1 MGWFDEQIKQR
12 LQDDELDFSQAFAS
26 LSGVVMG
33 KKSMRL
39 SDADERRKA
48 NDAIADIL
56 AFYHV
61 KAEEPPEGMED
72 INDQLE
78 YQLRPTGIMR
88 RVVRLTGAWYEDA
101 VGPLLGRLRQG
112 DPVALL
118 PTLRGY
124 RFFHHAMG
132 QYVYVTKKTA
142 ALLTEEAICFYRPL
156 PLKKLTAGDLLRY
169 MAETLSASDLIMIG
183 FATLAATLLGLFLPY
198 VNNLLFSRIV
208 PSGKVSLLAPIAC
221 MLLGVTVSASLVGIT
236 KSLLLTRIQ
245 TKMDVSI
252 QAAGMMR
259 LLSLPADFFK
269 KFSAGDLASRAQ
281 SFSTLSAML
290 CSTVFTT
297 GLTSILSLVYVG
309 QIARFASALVLPAMV
324 VILVTMIV
332 SILSTLTQLKVS
344 NRRAELT
351 AKQDGLV
358 FALFSGVQKIKLAG
372 AERRAFSKWAKTYKE
387 LAALAYHP
395 PFMLRINASLITAV
409 TLAGTIVLYFCAA
422 RNQVTVADYM
432 AFNTSYGMLSGA
444 FSALAGVAMS
454 IAGIRSV
461 LHLLEPILQTVPEV
475 ADGKKVL
482 TRIGGGIEV
491 SHVSFRYTEDMPLV
505 LDDFS
510 LNIRPGQYVAIVGR
524 TGCGKST
531 LMRLLLGFE
540 RPQKGSVYY
549 DGKDI
554 DDVDLRSLRR
564 NIGVVMQNGKLFQGD
579 IFSNIVISAP
589 WLTLDEAWRAAE
601 MAGIAE
607 DIRRMP
613 MGMHTIISEGSG
625 GISGG
630 QRQRLMIAR
639 AVAPNPKVL
648 MFDEATS
655 ALDNIT
661 QRIVSDSLNNLK
673 CTRIVIAHRL
683 STIQHC
689 DRIIVLE
696 GGRIVEDGTY
706 AQLIERDG
714 FFARLVARQ
723 RLDVGAD
730 A

>member
-12 LQDDELDFSQAFAS
+12 LEDDELDFSQAFAE

-33 KKSMRL
+33 KRGMRYQN
-39 SDADERRKA
+39 ADERRKA
-48 NDAIADIL
+48 KDAIADIL

-78 YQLRPTGIMR
+78 YQLRPAGVMR
-88 RVVRLTGAWYEDA
+88 RVVKLSGAWYADA
-101 VGPLLGRLRQG
+101 VGPMLGRLRQG

-124 RFFHHAMG
+124 RFFHHATG

-142 ALLTEEAICFYRPL
+142 ALLAQEAICFYRPL
-156 PLKKLTAGDLLRY
+156 PLKKLTIRDLLRY
-169 MAETLSASDLIMIG
+169 MAETVSVSDLIMIG

-208 PSGKVSLLAPIAC
+208 PSGKISLLLPIAC
-221 MLLGVTVSASLVGIT
+221 MLLGVTVSASLVGVT

-245 TKMDVSI
+245 TKMDVSV

-269 KFSAGDLASRAQ
+269 KFSAGDLANRAQ

-290 CSTVFTT
+290 CGTVLTT
-297 GLTSILSLVYVG
+297 GLTSILSLVYIG
-309 QIARFASALVLPAMV
+309 QIARFASALVLPALI
-324 VILVTMIV
+324 VIAVTMVV
-332 SILSTLTQLKVS
+332 SILSTVTQFKVS
-344 NRRAELT
+344 NRRVELT

-358 FALFSGVQKIKLAG
+358 FALFSGVPKIKLAG
-372 AERRAFSKWAKTYKE
+372 AERRAFAKWARTYKE
-387 LAALAYHP
+387 LASLAYDP
-395 PFMLRINASLITAV
+395 PVMLRLNASLITAV
-409 TLAGTIVLYFCAA
+409 TLVGTIVLYYCAA
-422 RNQVTVADYM
+422 RSQVTVADYM
-432 AFNTSYGMLSGA
+432 AFNTAYGMLSAA
-444 FSALAGVAMS
+444 FSALAGVALN
-454 IAGIRSV
+454 IANIRSV

-482 TRIGGGIEV
+482 TRIGGSIEV

-505 LDDFS
+505 LNDFS
-510 LNIRPGQYVAIVGR
+510 LHIRPGQYVAIVGR

-540 RPQKGSVYY
+540 KPQKGTVYY

-554 DDVDLRSLRR
+554 ADVDLRSLRR

-589 WLTLDEAWRAAE
+589 WLTLDDAWRAAE

-639 AVAPNPKVL
+639 AIAPNPKVL

-661 QRIVSDSLNNLK
+661 QRIVSDSLNDLK

-683 STIQHC
+683 STIRHC

-706 AQLIERDG
+706 ARLMEQDG
-714 FFARLVARQ
+714 YFARLVARQ
-723 RLDVGAD
+723 RLDV
-730 A
+730 

>member
-12 LQDDELDFSQAFAS
+12 LREDELDFSETFAE

-33 KKSMRL
+33 KQSARR
-39 SDADERRKA
+39 SSADERRKA
-48 NDAIADIL
+48 KDAIEDIL
-56 AFYHV
+56 AYFHV
-61 KAEEPPEGMED
+61 KAGELPEGIED

-88 RVVRLTGAWYEDA
+88 RVVKLTGAWYEDA
-101 VGPLLGRLRQG
+101 VGPMLGRLRQG

-124 RFFHHAMG
+124 RFFHYGMG

-142 ALLTEEAICFYRPL
+142 ALLSEEAMCFYCPL
-156 PLKKLTAGDLLRY
+156 PLKKLTAKDLLRY
-169 MAETLSASDLIMIG
+169 MAETVSANDLIMIG
-183 FATLAATLLGLFLPY
+183 LATLAVTLLGLFLPR
-198 VNNLLFSRIV
+198 VNSLLFSRIV
-208 PSGKVSLLAPIAC
+208 PSGQIGLLLPIAC
-221 MLLGVTVSASLVGIT
+221 MLLGVTLCTTLVGIT
-236 KSLLLTRIQ
+236 KSLLLTRVQ
-245 TKMDVSI
+245 TKMDVSV

-269 KFSAGDLASRAQ
+269 RFSAGDLSNRAQ

-290 CSTVFTT
+290 CSTVFST
-297 GLTSILSLVYVG
+297 GLTSVFSLIYIS
-309 QIARFASALVLPAMV
+309 QIARFASALVWPAMI
-324 VILVTMIV
+324 VIGVTLLV
-332 SILSTLTQLKVS
+332 SILTTLVQLKVS
-344 NRRAELT
+344 KRRVELT

-358 FALFSGVQKIKLAG
+358 FALFSGVSKIKLAG
-372 AERRAFSKWAKTYKE
+372 AERRAFAKWARAYRE
-387 LAALAYHP
+387 LASVAYDP
-395 PFMLRINASLITAV
+395 PFMLKVNASLTTAV
-409 TLAGTIVLYFCAA
+409 TLAGAIVLYYAAA
-422 RNQVTVADYM
+422 RSQVSPADYM
-432 AFNTSYGMLSGA
+432 AFNTAYGMLSAA
-444 FSALAGVAMS
+444 FSALAGMALSVANV
-454 IAGIRSV
+454 RSV

-482 TRIGGGIEV
+482 TRIGGGVEV

-510 LNIRPGQYVAIVGR
+510 LNIRAGQYVAVVGR

-540 RPQKGSVYY
+540 KPQKGTVYY

-554 DDVDLRSLRR
+554 ADVDLRSLRR

-579 IFSNIVISAP
+579 IYSNIVISAP
-589 WLTLDEAWRAAE
+589 WLTLDDAWRAAE

-639 AVAPNPKVL
+639 AIAPNPKVL

-661 QRIVSDSLNNLK
+661 QRIVSDSLDSLK

-696 GGRIVEDGTY
+696 GGRIVEDGAYDTLI
-706 AQLIERDG
+706 AQDG
-714 FFARLVARQ
+714 YFARLVARQ
-723 RLDVGAD
+723 RLDTASD
-730 A
+730 